1 MLKKFVLLVGLFALL
16 AFGFTTAA
24 QEDTIADIVVAATEA
39 DEAQFT
45 VLLDL
50 VVEAELVEA
59 LSDTDAELTVFAPTD
74 EAFATLLEEADLS
87 LDDVTSDVDT
97 LTNILLYH
105 VAAGIALSS
114 DLEDGMEI
122 EMLNGATVTVSI
134 DDETV
139 TINDS
144 AEVVMADIEASNGV
158 IHVID
163 AVLLPPP
170 AEVAEACVVNTDSA
184 DTVRVRVGPG
194 VNRTSVTFLP
204 AGQDFEVLGVF
215 DDEDGSTWFQLVKE
229 DAAPGRAINEA
240 WIAADDVNSTGDCDN
255 IASTDAPPII
265 PITSSQPQ
273 TSSSSGNT
281 SSSAP
286 VTVNSNATIWVAYA
300 PWSGQ
305 VPASNAASSRA
316 SADLIVEATDELV
329 NEIICGTYVYTN
341 DPSRT
346 TTVRSYQRAVNVS
359 VIDGTTGAVLRQQ
372 QFVGGPN
379 TGCPSSL
386 GVSDTLNGDYPPF
399 ADALGFILGG

>member
-39 DEAQFT
+39 DEVQFT

-50 VVEAELVEA
+50 VAEAELVEA

-87 LDDVTSDVDT
+87 LDDVTSDVDA

-170 AEVAEACVVNTDSA
+170 AEAAEACVVSTDSA

-194 VNRTSVTFLP
+194 INRTSVTFLP

-215 DDEDGSTWFQLVKE
+215 EDEDGSTWFQLVKE

-273 TSSSSGNT
+273 TSSSSVNT
-281 SSSAP
+281 SSAP
-286 VTVNSNATIWVAYA
+286 VTVSSNATIWVAYT

-305 VPASNAASSRA
+305 VPASNAAASRA

-329 NEIICGTYVYTN
+329 NEVICGTYVYTN

-359 VIDGTTGAVLRQQ
+359 VIDGATGAVLRQQ
-372 QFVGGPN
+372 QFIGGPN
-379 TGCPSSL
+379 PGCPSSL

-399 ADALGFILGG
+399 VDALGFILGQ